1 MTRSSLVRGKIDGY
15 RLMMVVVVVV
25 VVAVVG
31 NEVVVIL
38 LDVRVALLEEEV
50 TSRN

>member
-1 MTRSSLVRGKIDGY
+1 MTRSSPVRGKIDGY

-25 VVAVVG
+25 G
-31 NEVVVIL
+31 NEVVMIL
-38 LDVRVALLEEEV
+38 LRDVRVALLEGEV